1 MKIRYIL
8 LGLIALATTVFAR
21 FPSAPNDRTKPP
33 SLPLP
38 AAYQIA
44 ITALG
49 QSTNQFHCVSAS
61 ASAELSSP
69 GWKFTFSSTN
79 ISVIPK
85 CFYVEF
91 DGKVYEDD
99 AWVPQ

>member
-1 MKIRYIL
+1 MKTRYIL
-8 LGLIALATTVFAR
+8 LGLFAIATTVFAR
-21 FPSAPNDRTKPP
+21 FPSAPYDRTKPP

-38 AAYQIA
+38 AAYQMA

-49 QSTNQFHCVSAS
+49 QATNQFHYVSAS

-69 GWKFTFSSTN
+69 GWKFSFFSTN
-79 ISVIPK
+79 ASVLPK

-91 DGKVYEDD
+91 EGKVYEDD
-99 AWVPQ
+99 AYVPQ